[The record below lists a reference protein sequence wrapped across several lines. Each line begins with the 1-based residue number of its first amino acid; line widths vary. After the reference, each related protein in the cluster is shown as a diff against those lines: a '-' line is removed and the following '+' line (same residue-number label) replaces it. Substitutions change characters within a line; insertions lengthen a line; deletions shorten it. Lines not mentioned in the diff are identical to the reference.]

1 MKIKTTQ
8 RVRDKVSGEVY
19 KKGTVLTRDAERAK
33 QFIDAGFAEEV
44 KEKKKK
50 KTKKDNGKKE

>member
-50 KTKKDNGKKE
+50 TKKDNGKTKD

>member
-8 RVRDKVSGEVY
+8 RVRDKLSGEVY
-19 KKGTVLTRDAERAK
+19 KKGTILTRDAERAK

-50 KTKKDNGKKE
+50 KTKKDNG

>member
-19 KKGTVLTRDAERAK
+19 KKGTILTRDAERAK
-33 QFIDAGFAEEV
+33 QFIDSGFAEEV
-44 KEKKKK
+44 KEKKK